1 MRLYGILLCWI
12 YSDSVYTSHGADS
25 ALLSQS
31 RPSGGNKQK
40 MDSSMKVPFL
50 ARHLFERSVQLIVFL
65 ARVIRSVG
73 RRCRYKVYCF
83 FLPVKS
89 PCGRFLKLYLMIFGS
104 MCGLKNRDYSAIDA
118 VPFSVTK
125 DTALSEI
132 ISDSNVCLGKR
143 LVGLY

>member
-1 MRLYGILLCWI
+1 MQLYGILLCWI

-40 MDSSMKVPFL
+40 IDSSMKVPFL

-83 FLPVKS
+83 FFTGKIPMWAVFKVVFHDIWIYMWLEKQ
-89 PCGRFLKLYLMIFGS
+89 
-104 MCGLKNRDYSAIDA
+104 GLQRH
-118 VPFSVTK
+118 
-125 DTALSEI
+125 
-132 ISDSNVCLGKR
+132 
-143 LVGLY
+143 